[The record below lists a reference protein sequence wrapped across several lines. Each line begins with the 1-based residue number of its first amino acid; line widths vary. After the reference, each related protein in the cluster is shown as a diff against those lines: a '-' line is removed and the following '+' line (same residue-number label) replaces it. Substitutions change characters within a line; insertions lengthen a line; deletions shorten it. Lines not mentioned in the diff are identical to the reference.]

1 MAGLYVSLSLFHVP
15 PYCDLACGCCLGVG
29 LGVLCVFVS
38 GFVVVGLV
46 FVVCFGLTNSQLHC
60 CSLQSWHCLCTAN
73 AFGNIGNLV
82 PGAFSCDLP

>member
-46 FVVCFGLTNSQLHC
+46 LVVCFGLTLLHC
-60 CSLQSWHCLCTAN
+60 CSL
-73 AFGNIGNLV
+73 
-82 PGAFSCDLP
+82 